1 MLSHTVTQWC
11 VAFWSFGGF
20 VAVLAPALQDFML
33 TILVFA
39 VVFKDYS
46 DSRSSSGCKETEPAL
61 RELTVQQGTG
71 QEVRWSQTL
80 PSRNTGRQTQVY
92 LIQIQHVV
100 LRRLLGKGLGWSWH
114 QQGGLRAEAAVPPHG
129 VEEAP

>member
-1 MLSHTVTQWC
+1 
-11 VAFWSFGGF
+11 
-20 VAVLAPALQDFML
+20 ML

-71 QEVRWSQTL
+71 QEVRWRARGPMWGTGQEVRWSQTL

-100 LRRLLGKGLGWSWH
+100 LRRLLGKGLGLSWH

-129 VEEAP
+129 IEEAP